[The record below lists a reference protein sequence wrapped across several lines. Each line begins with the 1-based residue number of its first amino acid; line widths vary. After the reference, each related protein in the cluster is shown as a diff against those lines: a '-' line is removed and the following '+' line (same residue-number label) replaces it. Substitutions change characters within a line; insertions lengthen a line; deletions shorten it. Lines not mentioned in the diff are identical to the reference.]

1 MNHPNAT
8 CYQPGA
14 TYICSSDLQS
24 YDRDEALITNPPDYK
39 FLIQFNTYNADFD
52 FLFSG
57 ENWVRFMSE
66 CNTLS

>member
-14 TYICSSDLQS
+14 DYICSSDLQS
-24 YDRDEALITNPPDYK
+24 YDVDEELINKPTDSK
-39 FLIQFNTYNADFD
+39 FVLRYILQSVDSD

-57 ENWVRFMSE
+57 ENHVRFMSE
-66 CNTLS
+66 